1 MILESNTIF
10 FRYVEIEDAS
20 FILGLR
26 TDETYNKYLS
36 TVDDSL
42 KKQID
47 WLNHYKQKEA
57 RSEEFYFII
66 CLKQSGQ
73 PIGTVRIYDF
83 KKDINSFCWGSWIL
97 NDNKTK
103 YAALESALLIYNFAF
118 NELGFSQC
126 HMDIRKNN
134 EKVINFH
141 KRFGVEIVGQTDLDL
156 LGIYTK
162 ESYESIRSS
171 IESIIMGYTE

>member
-1 MILESNTIF
+1 
-10 FRYVEIEDAS
+10 
-20 FILGLR
+20 
-26 TDETYNKYLS
+26 
-36 TVDDSL
+36 
-42 KKQID
+42 
-47 WLNHYKQKEA
+47 
-57 RSEEFYFII
+57 
-66 CLKQSGQ
+66 
-73 PIGTVRIYDF
+73 VRIYDF

-103 YAALESALLIYNFAF
+103 YAALEAALLIYNFAF

-162 ESYESIRSS
+162 ESYESMRSS
-171 IESIIMGYTE
+171 IESIKSAYTE

>member
-10 FRYVEIEDAS
+10 FRFVEIEDAS

-26 TDETYNKYLS
+26 TDENYNKYLS
-36 TVDDSL
+36 SVEDSL
-42 KKQID
+42 IKQID
-47 WLNHYKQKEA
+47 WINQYKQKEA
-57 RSEEFYFII
+57 KAEEFYFII
-66 CLKQSGQ
+66 CLKRSGQ

-83 KKDINSFCWGSWIL
+83 RKDINSFCWGSWIL
-97 NDNKTK
+97 NGNKTK
-103 YAALESALLIYNFAF
+103 YAALESALLIYDFAF
-118 NELGFSQC
+118 NELGFSKC

-141 KRFGVEIVGQTDLDL
+141 KRFGVEIIGQTDLDL

-162 ESYESIRSS
+162 KSYESIRSS
-171 IESIIMGYTE
+171 IEVIITGYIE